1 MILFSYDFNF
11 LILFFP
17 GVVFSIL
24 SIITWLLMS
33 NFILQK
39 IDKNQELTFSKFVN
53 DLIKNIFNQPIGI
66 RYSKGVFYLLIE
78 FAILWFFQ
86 ILILGNFFGL
96 NKYNAYFLLFIL
108 LIGILLEVFYQLDL
122 TSNILIFTGKIIS
135 GFIIIVSLGLL
146 LLEQN
151 QNSFVDLSNHL
162 VNHFSLLDIVLFLL
176 LFYALSKLST
186 YMDYK
191 KIPVLLLPPNDVI
204 IYKNKIEK
212 GNPVEN
218 YLRWILESFHQIIIS
233 QLLVFIIFPL
243 TLQLLGIQGPLWIQF
258 FLFIT
263 FQLFFL
269 LASLFINLIN
279 TNNEFKLPNQQSK
292 GIIIFLLLLVI
303 IVLG

>member
-243 TLQLLGIQGPLWIQF
+243 ALQLLGIQGPLWIQF

-303 IVLG
+303 VVLG